1 MPNYAM
7 DSNAT
12 AAQTAASMNALSVTP
27 LPWNALKELDEAGFV
42 ARLGTVVEY
51 APWVAATAWSARP
64 FAHWDALYQ
73 ALALAIHGADTPRQL
88 ALLRGHPELAGQEAR
103 AGSMTP
109 DSQGEQGRLGLLAL
123 DAPTIARIASI
134 NQRYRERFGYP
145 FVVALRLH
153 TSLASVFQDGE
164 QRMAHDETTELRTAL
179 QQVCEV
185 MRGRLAN
192 AVTPFPFPCPSPAVN
207 TPTSTPS
214 ESPS

>member
-1 MPNYAM
+1 MLNYAM

-12 AAQTAASMNALSVTP
+12 AAQTAASMNASPITS
-27 LPWNALKELDEAGFV
+27 LPWNALQELDEAAFV
-42 ARLGTVVEY
+42 ARLGTVVEH
-51 APWVAATAWSARP
+51 APWVARKAWSARP

-73 ALALAIHGADTPRQL
+73 ALAQAIHDADVPQQL

-103 AGSMTP
+103 AGSMTT

-123 DAPTIARIASI
+123 DALTVARIETI
-134 NQRYRERFGYP
+134 NRRYRERFGYP

-153 TSLASVFQDGE
+153 ASLASVFLENE
-164 QRMAHDETTELRTAL
+164 QRMAHDETTELRNAL
-179 QQVCEV
+179 HQVCEV

-192 AVTPFPFPCPSPAVN
+192 AVTPFLSPVVH
-207 TPTSTPS
+207 TLTSTPP

>member
-103 AGSMTP
+103 AKYP
-109 DSQGEQGRLGLLAL
+109 L
-123 DAPTIARIASI
+123 
-134 NQRYRERFGYP
+134 RE
-145 FVVALRLH
+145 A
-153 TSLASVFQDGE
+153 QI
-164 QRMAHDETTELRTAL
+164 
-179 QQVCEV
+179 EV
-185 MRGRLAN
+185 KEVPGKPGVYN
-192 AVTPFPFPCPSPAVN
+192 AVAHLQHDPGLAG
-207 TPTSTPS
+207 
-214 ESPS
+214 

>member
-1 MPNYAM
+1 M
-7 DSNAT
+7 
-12 AAQTAASMNALSVTP
+12 AAQTAASMNTFPTKP
-27 LPWNALKELDEAGFV
+27 LPWDALAELDEAGFV
-42 ARLGTVVEY
+42 ARLGSVVEH
-51 APWVAATAWSARP
+51 APWVARAAWSARP

-73 ALALAIHGADTPRQL
+73 AFSQAIHNADPSLQR
-88 ALLRGHPELAGQEAR
+88 ALLLGHPELAGREAR
-103 AGSMTP
+103 EGSMTP

-123 DAPTIARIASI
+123 DAPTVARIATM

-153 TSLASVFQDGE
+153 TSLESVFHHAG
-164 QRMAHDETTELRTAL
+164 QRMAHDDATELHTAL

-185 MRGRLAN
+185 MRGRLAR
-192 AVTPFPFPCPSPAVN
+192 AVTPVPSPVIH